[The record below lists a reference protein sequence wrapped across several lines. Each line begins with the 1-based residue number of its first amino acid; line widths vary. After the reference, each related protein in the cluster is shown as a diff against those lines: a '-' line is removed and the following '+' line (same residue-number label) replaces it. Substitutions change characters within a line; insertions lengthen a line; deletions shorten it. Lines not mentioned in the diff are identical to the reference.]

1 MTTENRTIFAALDVE
16 DIQSH
21 PRGQRV
27 INGLMSCKG
36 NRLYRTAR
44 GRLAIQTQPE
54 NLPKLMAQLKFTI
67 QEGLD
72 GARLVTIPLEA
83 AVVTATVTADLST
96 AIELVAA
103 AA

>member
-1 MTTENRTIFAALDVE
+1 MSTESKVIFASLDVE
-16 DIQSH
+16 DIQTH

-27 INGLMSCKG
+27 INGLLSCKG

-54 NLPKLMAQLKFTI
+54 NLLRLQAQLKFDV

-72 GARLVTIPLEA
+72 GTRLVTIPDSVDPAILAIEEA
-83 AVVTATVTADLST
+83 AK
-96 AIELVAA
+96 EAA
-103 AA
+103 